1 MRNAIISTY
10 RVTGKSVDKTE
21 MLSVSDREGERQCKQ
36 EKNKAYTRK
45 RPF

>member
-21 MLSVSDREGERQCKQ
+21 MLSVSDRGERQCKQ

-45 RPF
+45 CPF